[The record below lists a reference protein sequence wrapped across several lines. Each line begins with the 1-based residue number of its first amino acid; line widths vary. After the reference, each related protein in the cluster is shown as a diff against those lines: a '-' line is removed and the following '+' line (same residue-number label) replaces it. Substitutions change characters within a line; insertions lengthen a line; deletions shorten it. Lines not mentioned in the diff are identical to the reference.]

1 MDVAVVYES
10 MFGNTQTIAE
20 AIAAGVREA
29 DPQARV
35 AVLPV
40 ARATPKDVADSAL
53 LLVGGPT
60 HMLGMSK
67 EASRQKAEQTP
78 KDDAGATAG
87 TATPETA
94 LNHQPTRGVREW
106 LDELPDAPRGQA
118 AAAFDTRLSYPLAGG
133 AARSIGRALRR
144 HGYEIVAKP
153 QGFIVKGAQG
163 PLRQGEQERA
173 KAWGAR
179 VTQELIH
186 QPAH

>member
-10 MFGNTQTIAE
+10 MFGNTETIAE

-29 DPQARV
+29 DPNARV
-35 AVLPV
+35 TVSPV
-40 ARATPKDVADSAL
+40 AQATPKDVAASAL

-67 EASRQKAEQTP
+67 QSSRQKAEQTP
-78 KDDAGATAG
+78 KDDGSATARPA
-87 TATPETA
+87 TARAE
-94 LNHQPTRGVREW
+94 RGVREW
-106 LDELPDAPRGQA
+106 LDDLPDAPRGHS

-133 AARSIGRALRR
+133 AARSIGRGLRH

-153 QGFIVKGAQG
+153 QGFVVDGAQG
-163 PLRQGEQERA
+163 PLRQGERERA

-179 VTQELIH
+179 VTQDLIH
-186 QPAH
+186 QPVH